1 MYNFLNKILI
11 KEIVYPILIILVSF
25 VIYIILRSVVNNIFR
40 IKNKRID
47 KRMSDTINSL
57 VNNLIKYF
65 IIVLD
70 FVMILE
76 VFGFDTMTLVAS
88 LGAFGVVA
96 GLAVQD
102 TIKDFIS
109 GICIILEGQYRV
121 GDVITVK
128 GFKGEVLELGIKS
141 TKIRANTGEIMIIAN
156 HLIEEVINHSLEK
169 SVVLLDVPVSYDTDI
184 DKLEKVL
191 NNLFDN
197 LSNNI
202 SGLKSEIRLLGLDSY
217 GDSSLVFKV
226 CCDTEPMENY
236 RIAREIRKAIKLEF
250 DKKKIS
256 IPYPQVVIRNE

>member
-1 MYNFLNKILI
+1 MYDFLDKILI
-11 KEIVYPILIILVSF
+11 KEVVYPILIIMISF
-25 VIYIILRSVVNNIFR
+25 VVYVILKSIVNNIFR
-40 IKNKRID
+40 IKSKRID
-47 KRMSDTINSL
+47 KRMSNTINSL
-57 VNNLIKYF
+57 INNLIKYF
-65 IIVLD
+65 IIILD

-169 SVVLLDVPVSYDTDI
+169 SVVLLDVPVAYETDI
-184 DKLEKVL
+184 EKLEKVL
-191 NNLFDN
+191 SNLFED
-197 LSNNI
+197 LSKNI
-202 SGLKSEIRLLGLDSY
+202 IGLKSDIKLLGLDSY

-226 CCDTEPMENY
+226 SCDTEPMENY